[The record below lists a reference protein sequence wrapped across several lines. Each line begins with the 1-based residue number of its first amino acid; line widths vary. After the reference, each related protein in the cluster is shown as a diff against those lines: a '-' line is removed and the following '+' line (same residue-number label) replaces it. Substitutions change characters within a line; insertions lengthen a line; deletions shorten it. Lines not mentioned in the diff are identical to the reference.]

1 MLDLA
6 WIRENPEVV
15 REGARRK
22 GIAFDVDE
30 LLRLDEERRRLERLQ
45 QQEKAEQNALGKQ
58 VATLSGDSKQLALDR
73 LKQLKAKVQEHTEDL
88 KPVQAQLDELMLACP
103 NPPADEVPVG
113 PDESANR
120 LLRTEGTKPAFD
132 FAPQEHVALMQ
143 GLGIIDIERAGKLGG
158 SRSYVLRGDGER
170 LEQAVLRLAMD
181 MITERGFTLLSV
193 PVIVKEWALRG
204 TAYFPGAEAQTYRI
218 ANPTAEDEDS
228 WLVGTSEVSVT
239 ALHAGEILDAAE
251 LPLKYAGLSPC
262 FRREA
267 GTYGKDTRGVY
278 RVHQFNKVEQVV
290 IDVADAAR
298 SRAHHAAILANA
310 EAVMQ
315 ALELPYRVVVCSTGD
330 MGRGARCKYD
340 IEAWMP
346 GRDGWGETHSATRF
360 HEYQARRLNLRYR
373 DDQGKVRF
381 CHTLNNTVIASP
393 RVLIALLEVHQQA
406 DGSVRIPAALR
417 PYLGNRERLDPLRT
431 HRVP

>member
-6 WIRENPEVV
+6 WIREHADLV
-15 REGARRK
+15 RLGAERK
-22 GIAFDVDE
+22 RIAFDVDE
-30 LLRLDEERRRLERLQ
+30 LLRLDEQRRGLIQLQ
-45 QQEKAEQNALGKQ
+45 EQAKAEQNALGKQ
-58 VATLSGDSKQLALDR
+58 VATLAGDSKQQALTR
-73 LKQLKAKVQEHTEDL
+73 LKQLKAKVGEHSEAL
-88 KPVQAQLDELMLACP
+88 KPIQAQIDELMLACP

-113 PDESANR
+113 KDDTANVE
-120 LLRTEGTKPAFD
+120 LRTWGEKPTFD
-132 FAPQEHVALMQ
+132 FEPQDHVSLMQ
-143 GLGIIDIERAGKLGG
+143 AHGMLEIERAGKIAG
-158 SRSYVLRGDGER
+158 SRSYVLRGDGVL

-181 MITERGFTLLSV
+181 LITERGFTLLSV
-193 PVIVKEWALRG
+193 PVVVKEWALRG

-239 ALHAGEILDAAE
+239 ALHAGEILDRE
-251 LPLKYAGLSPC
+251 QLPIKYAGLSTC

-290 IDVADAAR
+290 LDVGDVET
-298 SRAHHAAILANA
+298 SRAHHQAILKNA
-310 EAVMQ
+310 EDLLQM
-315 ALELPYRVVVCSTGD
+315 LELPYRVVVCSTGD

-346 GRDGWGETHSATRF
+346 GRDAYGETHSATRF
-360 HEYQARRLNLRYR
+360 HEYQARRLKLRYR
-373 DDQGKVRF
+373 DEHGKVRF

-393 RVLIALLEVHQQA
+393 RVLIPLMENHQQA
-406 DGSVRIPAALR
+406 DGSVRIPEALR
-417 PYLGNRERLDPLRT
+417 PYMQGRKVL
-431 HRVP
+431 

>member
-6 WIRENPEVV
+6 WIREHPDVV
-15 REGARRK
+15 REGAERK
-22 GIAFDVDE
+22 GIAFDVDA
-30 LLRLDEERRRLERLQ
+30 LLRLDEERRQLIRLQ
-45 QQEKAEQNALGKQ
+45 EQAKAEQNALGKQ
-58 VATLSGDSKQLALDR
+58 VATLAGDSKQQALGR
-73 LKQLKAKVQEHTEDL
+73 LKQLKGKVQEHTDGL
-88 KPVQAQLDELMLACP
+88 KPLKARIQELMLACP

-113 PDESANR
+113 PDESANKE
-120 LLRTEGTKPAFD
+120 LRTVGEKPTFD
-132 FAPQEHVALMQ
+132 FEPKDHVALMQ
-143 GLGIIDIERAGKLGG
+143 GLDILDIERAGKLAG
-158 SRSYVLRGDGER
+158 SRSYVLKGDGVW

-193 PVIVKEWALRG
+193 PVVVKEWALRG
-204 TAYFPGAEAQTYRI
+204 TAYFPGAEEQTYRI
-218 ANPTAEDEDS
+218 ANPTADDEDS

-239 ALHAGEILDAAE
+239 ALHAGEILDHAQ

-278 RVHQFNKVEQVV
+278 RVHQFNKVEQVIV
-290 IDVADAAR
+290 DVADQAT
-298 SRAHHAAILANA
+298 SREHHQAILDNA

-315 ALELPYRVVVCSTGD
+315 RLGLSYRVVTCSTGD

-346 GRDGWGETHSATRF
+346 GRESYGETHSATRF

-373 DDQGKVRF
+373 DAEGKVRF

-393 RVLIALLEVHQQA
+393 RVLIALLETHQQA
-406 DGSVRIPAALR
+406 DGSVVIPEALR
-417 PYLGNRERLDPLRT
+417 GYMGGRELLTP
-431 HRVP
+431 